1 MRCHGAAAL
10 QVARRAGG
18 RELGMITNF
27 EFLFGDEGGR
37 EERKRERLTEME
49 SKYYERFFHSDHSTK
64 KERATHAKKAE
75 HGDRSAICD
84 ILGEARECLRCSPSA
99 VVVVI

>member
-27 EFLFGDEGGR
+27 EFLFGDEGG
-37 EERKRERLTEME
+37 EERERERE
-49 SKYYERFFHSDHSTK
+49 
-64 KERATHAKKAE
+64 A
-75 HGDRSAICD
+75 DRD
-84 ILGEARECLRCSPSA
+84 GVKML
-99 VVVVI
+99 